1 MKYYINKSITLA
13 LNTASLNTHKDG
25 FWEHQH
31 ITRKWISQRRE
42 KTNTLKKRIEQVRI
56 YIDMSRIP
64 QGGTNKSK
72 KVFLLRNRDCKSDD
86 TTKGKSFDGQS
97 EKTLPI
103 ERRRKVEDLIIHLKL
118 RRTHTTTKKGK
129 RTDSHNQIKTNPTEW
144 NLTKQTL
151 VKTLVRKNTRLH
163 KERTHHHR
171 NDRKITRTWRRS
183 KFYWFHLFPSQ
194 KGIQTHFLGPKNRV

>member
-25 FWEHQH
+25 FWDHQD
-31 ITRKWISQRRE
+31 IRRKWISQRQE

-64 QGGTNKSK
+64 QDETNKSK

-86 TTKGKSFDGQS
+86 TTKGKSSDGES
-97 EKTLPI
+97 EQTLPI

-118 RRTHTTTKKGK
+118 RRTHTTTKNGK
-129 RTDSHNQIKTNPTEW
+129 RTDSHNQIKTNPTE
-144 NLTKQTL
+144 
-151 VKTLVRKNTRLH
+151 KT
-163 KERTHHHR
+163 
-171 NDRKITRTWRRS
+171 
-183 KFYWFHLFPSQ
+183 
-194 KGIQTHFLGPKNRV
+194 